1 MYTARI
7 ATMKRPFA
15 HPASL
20 TLGPL
25 EQQVMEH
32 LWQRGR
38 PACVR
43 EVHDSFGASLAYT
56 TLMTTLD
63 RLHKKGLLERSKQ
76 GRAFLYAPQVS
87 REALERGLLSRLLD
101 GLLGRDRGTVRP
113 ALSTFVEAV
122 SQRDRRLLED
132 LARLVAEERRRL
144 SRKETR

>member
-1 MYTARI
+1 
-7 ATMKRPFA
+7 MKRLFPRPTA
-15 HPASL
+15 LA
-20 TLGPL
+20 LGPL
-25 EQQVMEH
+25 EQEVMEH
-32 LWQRGR
+32 LWERGR
-38 PACVR
+38 PVLVR
-43 EVHDSFGASLAYT
+43 EVHESFGASLAYT

-76 GRAFLYAPQVS
+76 GRAFLYTPHVS
-87 REALERGLLSRLLD
+87 REALQR
-101 GLLGRDRGTVRP
+101 GLLGRLLESLLGRDPGAARP